1 MNKHLFGYILFAVCI
16 TFSCKP
22 KEQNNFSE
30 VVRIVSEAES
40 IVNTY
45 DSAVSVAM
53 TNKKIGFIKI
63 LSKGAIDST
72 NLKLNDL
79 KNIEIYPQNEELRL
93 SSINYIVSLQ
103 KLIAAENQYALISDT
118 TSMSTAKLM
127 DENVS
132 KEINSIEQMR
142 YKYRLAYKESVE

>member
-1 MNKHLFGYILFAVCI
+1 MNKHLFGCI
-16 TFSCKP
+16 FLTICIIVSCKP

-30 VVRIVSEAES
+30 VVKIVNEAET

-45 DSAVSVAM
+45 DSAVAVAM
-53 TNKKIGFIKI
+53 ANKKIDFIKI

-79 KNIEIYPQNEELRL
+79 KNIEIYPQNEVLRI
-93 SSINYIVSLQ
+93 SSINYIISLQ

-118 TSMSTAKLM
+118 TSMYTAKLM